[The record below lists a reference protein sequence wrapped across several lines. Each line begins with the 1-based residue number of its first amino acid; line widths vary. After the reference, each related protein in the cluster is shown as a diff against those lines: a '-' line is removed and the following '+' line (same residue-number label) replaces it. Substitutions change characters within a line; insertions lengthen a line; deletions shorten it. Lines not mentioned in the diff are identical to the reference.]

1 MDIKRRLPPKVYDEV
16 VLRIAHNQD
25 QALVKQKNEEKAE
38 TPESLE
44 KMEKVSSRKVILI
57 TL

>member
-38 TPESLE
+38 TPE
-44 KMEKVSSRKVILI
+44 
-57 TL
+57 